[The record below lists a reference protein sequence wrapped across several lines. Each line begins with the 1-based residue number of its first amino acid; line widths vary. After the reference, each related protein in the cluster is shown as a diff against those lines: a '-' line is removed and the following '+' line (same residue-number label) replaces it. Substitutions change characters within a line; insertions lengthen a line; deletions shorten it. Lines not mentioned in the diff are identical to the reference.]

1 MTTPDPTKPWA
12 GYVQDQQYSAFQDRM
27 IQIGKVNHQATVS
40 GLNTRNGV
48 FLGGG
53 DGNSNINLNVRANG
67 GMNLLVDAGSAII
80 DGYSVINP
88 IQAALVVQNSTSVAR
103 RDAVILRVYDTEQGD
118 QTSKTQLEITKG
130 TNTSDPPLPARSLLL
145 ATIDVGAN
153 VTSVTPVDRRQFTT
167 SVGGVVP
174 YYGTRP
180 DITTIS
186 NGQIVHSLNTRLND
200 QRDGDSYY
208 PLGANLVGQWSY
220 NYANSEDVGTGVY
233 AYKQFSI
240 TPSRQCNLI
249 VVYAQV
255 TFHQITQGA
264 SSVVEYGVGFD
275 AGGDIATCT
284 INTGSVHPYSVNPS
298 HSLVGV
304 VANVAPGNHTVTIHV
319 KPTVGDGIEVDQYYA
334 VAFGIS

>member
-53 DGNSNINLNVRANG
+53 DGNSNINLNVRPNG

-88 IQAALVVQNSTSVAR
+88 IQAALVVENSTTVAR

-118 QTSKTQLEITKG
+118 QASITQLEITKG

-145 ATIDVGAN
+145 ATVDVAAN
-153 VTSVTPVDRRQFTT
+153 ATSVSPVDRRQFTT

-174 YYGTRP
+174 YYGSRP
-180 DITTIS
+180 DITTIA

-200 QRDGDSYY
+200 QRDGDNYY
-208 PLGANLVGQWSY
+208 PLGANAVGSWAYSQTGGELVPLNVFAFKQW
-220 NYANSEDVGTGVY
+220 NVN
-233 AYKQFSI
+233 
-240 TPSRQCNLI
+240 PSRQVNVML
-249 VVYAQV
+249 VHASVN
-255 TFHQITQGA
+255 FHQENQGA
-264 SSVVEYGVGFD
+264 SSVIEWGLGFD
-275 AGGDIATCT
+275 AGDIASYV
-284 INTGSVHPYSVNPS
+284 INTGSSRPY
-298 HSLVGV
+298 GV
-304 VANVAPGNHTVTIHV
+304 DATHTLWGLATNVTPGTHTVTIHI
-319 KPTVGDGIEVDQYYA
+319 KPTVGDGIEVQQWYGFA
-334 VAFGIS
+334 VAIS

>member
-27 IQIGKVNHQATVS
+27 IQIGKVNHKATVS

-88 IQAALVVQNSTSVAR
+88 IQAALVVANSTTVAR
-103 RDAVILRVYDTEQGD
+103 RDAVILRVYDIEQGD
-118 QTSKTQLEITKG
+118 QASKTQLEIVKG

-145 ATIDVGAN
+145 AVVDVAAN
-153 VTSVTPVDRRQFTT
+153 ATSVTPADRRIFTT

-180 DITTIS
+180 DITTIA
-186 NGQIVHSLNTRLND
+186 NGQIVHSLNTRQND
-200 QRDGDSYY
+200 QRDGDNYY
-208 PLGANLVGQWSY
+208 PLGAN
-220 NYANSEDVGTGVY
+220 YAGSWQYDRSTAEDIGLGVWGNRS
-233 AYKQFSI
+233 ASI
-240 TPSRQCNLI
+240 TISRQCNLLLMYGS
-249 VVYAQV
+249 VN
-255 TFHQITQGA
+255 FHQITPGA
-264 SSVVEYGVGFD
+264 SSVIEFGIYLDGTQVG
-275 AGGDIATCT
+275 GYT
-284 INTGSVHPYSVNPS
+284 INTGSAHSYTPNPT
-298 HSLVGV
+298 HTCF
-304 VANVAPGNHTVTIHV
+304 AIPQNVAPGNHTMTLGL
-319 KPTVGDGIEVDQYYA
+319 KPSLGDGIEVNQWFMYA
-334 VAFGIS
+334 IGIS